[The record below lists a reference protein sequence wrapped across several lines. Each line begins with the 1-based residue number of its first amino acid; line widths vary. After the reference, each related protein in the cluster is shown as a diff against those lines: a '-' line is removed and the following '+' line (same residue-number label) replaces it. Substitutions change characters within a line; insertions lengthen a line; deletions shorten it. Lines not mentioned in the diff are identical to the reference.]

1 MVTVIQL
8 QPETWFPPGC
18 REDTPRE
25 TYDKALNRLQ
35 DMTYDAESLSE
46 ETLQNI
52 EEGITDIRA
61 DRCRPFDEVVRE
73 QGLE

>member
-1 MVTVIQL
+1 MIQF

-35 DMTYDAESLSE
+35 GMTYDAESLSGE
-46 ETLQNI
+46 RC
-52 EEGITDIRA
+52 GISKGIAEIRA
-61 DRCRPFDEVVRE
+61 DRCRSFDRVVRE